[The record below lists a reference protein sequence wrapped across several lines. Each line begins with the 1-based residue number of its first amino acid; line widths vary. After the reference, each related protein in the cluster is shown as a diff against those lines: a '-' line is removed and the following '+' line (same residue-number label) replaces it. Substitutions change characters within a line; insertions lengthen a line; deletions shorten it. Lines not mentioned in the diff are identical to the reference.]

1 LHSFVVF
8 ATIRCVDKKLLTITE
23 AAKILGVSLDT
34 LRRWDKSGKLPA
46 QRKEGGTHRYYTQ
59 EDLELFSSD
68 LQKLANFWALNAGDI
83 PSEFYCQ
90 NSAIFQARLL
100 RTQEML
106 MSLARVEKITPLIVA
121 IAGEIGN
128 NSYDHNLGNW
138 RDVPGTFFGHDVN
151 KGIIVLADRGQG
163 VLKTLKRVKPSLTN
177 HEDALRVAFTETI
190 SGRAPE
196 SRGNGLKFVR
206 KVISENPID
215 LLFRSGD
222 AELTMRGNNPDLNI
236 AKSKTTIPGCL
247 AVINF

>member
-1 LHSFVVF
+1 MG
-8 ATIRCVDKKLLTITE
+8 KKLLTIRE
-23 AAKILGVSLDT
+23 AAEFLRVSIDT
-34 LRRWDKSGKLPA
+34 LRRWDKSGKLVA
-46 QRKEGGTHRYYTQ
+46 LRKEGGTHRYYAK
-59 EDLELFSSD
+59 EDLDLFSCD
-68 LQKLANFWALNAGDI
+68 LLKLAKDWAVSGGDV
-83 PSEFYCQ
+83 PSEFYCS
-90 NSAIFQARLL
+90 NSAVFQARLL
-100 RTQEML
+100 QMQGVL
-106 MSLARVEKITPLIVA
+106 LSSKNPKGLVSLIVA

-138 RDVPGTFFGHDVN
+138 RDVPGVFFGYDIN

-163 VLKTLKRVKPSLTN
+163 VLKTLKRVKPSLSS
-177 HEDALRVAFTETI
+177 HEDSLLVAFTETL

-206 KVISENPID
+206 KVIAENPID

-222 AELTMRGNNPDLNI
+222 AELTMRGSNPDLSI